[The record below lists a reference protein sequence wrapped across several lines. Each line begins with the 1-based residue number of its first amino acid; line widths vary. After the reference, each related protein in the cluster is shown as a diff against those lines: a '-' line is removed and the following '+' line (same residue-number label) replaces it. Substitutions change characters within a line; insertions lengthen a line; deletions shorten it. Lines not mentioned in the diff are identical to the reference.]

1 MNVQLLT
8 RKLMRTL
15 RDDGVA
21 AACRRVVAHLG
32 QRPVVADFDR
42 RHGTDTGGLEPLWKL
57 SIGSPNARYGERYEA
72 TDEHELVAA
81 LEFLGEDLRG
91 FTFIDLGCGKG
102 RTLLVAARMGFAQV
116 IGVEFARELAE
127 IATGN
132 LHRLQAANASV
143 LHADAADFV
152 FPHGN
157 LVLYLYNPF
166 SEQVL
171 QQVMSRLRA
180 ADAGRRYVIYKRPRC
195 AAVLDTSDFLERH
208 GHPPTAAQMEI
219 WRGCA

>member
-32 QRPVVADFDR
+32 QPPEVADFDR

-132 LHRLQAANASV
+132 LRQLQAANAVV

-152 FPHGN
+152 FPHGD

-171 QQVMSRLRA
+171 QQVMSRLHA
-180 ADAGRRYVIYKRPRC
+180 ADTGRRYVIYKRPRC
-195 AAVLDTSDFLERH
+195 AAVLDTSGFLERH
-208 GHPPTAAQMEI
+208 GHPPTAPQMAI

>member
-32 QRPVVADFDR
+32 QPPEVADFDR

-132 LHRLQAANASV
+132 LRQLQAANAVV

-152 FPHGN
+152 FPHGD

-171 QQVMSRLRA
+171 QQVMSRLHA
-180 ADAGRRYVIYKRPRC
+180 ADTGRRYVIYKRPRC
-195 AAVLDTSDFLERH
+195 AAVLDTSGFLERH
-208 GHPPTAAQMEI
+208 GHPPTAAQMAI